1 MSIQINQSE
10 IPPGYM
16 QNAVGHLVPIDNVR
30 EQDKLRDEAVRRL
43 VSRGLQINQALADY
57 KRQALAE
64 IADLIQIAA
73 DKFEITIGGRKGNVT
88 LTSYDGRYKI
98 QRQVADRIQFG
109 EELEAAKELIN
120 QCIDRWSEGAND
132 NIRALVDRAFRTDT
146 KGQIKT
152 ASVLELLRLEID
164 DTQWKRA
171 MEAIKDSIQT
181 TGTAVYIRISERI
194 GTTDQY
200 KAIPLDLAAV

>member
-1 MSIQINQSE
+1 MSTTTE

-43 VSRGLQINQALADY
+43 VSRGLQINQTLTDY

-64 IADLIQIAA
+64 IDDLIQIAA
-73 DKFEITIGGRKGNVT
+73 DKFEVTIGGRKGNVT

-120 QCIDRWSEGAND
+120 LCIDRWSEGAND
-132 NIRALVDRAFRTDT
+132 NIRALVDRAFRTDD
-146 KGQIKT
+146 KGKIKT
-152 ASVLELLRLEID
+152 ASVLELLRLEIND
-164 DTQWKRA
+164 SQWKSA

-181 TGTAVYIRISERI
+181 AGTAVYIRISERI